1 MTAYFLY
8 LGELTTSIMTHTFKA
23 LRTTGVKQ
31 TLALV
36 MLSLVLIYN
45 ALQRNDSLGFI
56 VPGILLTGALLFP
69 RLRSINVNTVAQI
82 FSITYGNYLFVTHVR
97 EIRLKD
103 ATFTSYS
110 GTSLIIKGNGIEVD
124 LDTNKLAFTDI
135 EQINRLIRQMDG
147 DKITQPVICAV
158 CGSTEV
164 YGLLEK
170 PVQFFER
177 GAICNCCDF
186 DADIELLDPEMQDED
201 SDFLMELRQDWINE
215 GCKHYAQER
224 MLQKGEVLE
233 QLNNLKQLDPQLWP
247 SQVRA
252 INPNWT
258 SAFDVE
264 EIKILYKEM

>member
-1 MTAYFLY
+1 
-8 LGELTTSIMTHTFKA
+8 MTHAFKA

-36 MLSLVLIYN
+36 ILSFVLIYN
-45 ALQRNDSLGFI
+45 ALQRNDTLGFI
-56 VPGILLTGALLFP
+56 VPGILLTGALLWP
-69 RLRSINVNTVAQI
+69 RLRTINVNMGAQT
-82 FSITYGNYLFVTHVR
+82 FSIEYGNYLFVTHVR

-110 GTSLIIKGNGIEVD
+110 GTSLTIKGNGIEID

-147 DKITQPVICAV
+147 DKITQPVVCAV

-164 YGLLEK
+164 YGLLER

-177 GAICNCCDF
+177 GAMCNCCDF

-215 GCKHYAQER
+215 GCKHHSNDRSMHED
-224 MLQKGEVLE
+224 EVLQ
-233 QLNNLKQLDPQLWP
+233 QLDNLKQLDPQLWP
-247 SQVRA
+247 VRVRA
-252 INPNWT
+252 INPKWT
-258 SAFDVE
+258 SAFDIE
-264 EIKILYKEM
+264 KIRSLYKGV